1 MLDRTI
7 APATGKISNLKF
19 TRAYS
24 VSLSNGIPIHIIDA
38 GPHDIVRLEIL
49 LKSGRWYEQK
59 KGAAYFASQMLLE
72 GTSKISS
79 RELAGVF
86 EFNGAHV
93 NVNSG
98 IDYNILVTYV
108 MNSKLSEIAG
118 FIRDCLL
125 DPAYPAEELT
135 TLKDIKQQ
143 QIRINNEKNN
153 YIAGREIRKLLFGHA
168 HPYGKELMVEDIN
181 RDLSRDLLIQYYNQ
195 DLLNGIELIISGQ
208 ISDRLIKDL
217 QVFNDLPVILPQER
231 SWLIETGADRKVM
244 IPKKDS
250 LQASIRLGRHI
261 IPKSHADYLGLS
273 VLNVIFGGFFGSR
286 LMKNIREDKGYTYGI
301 HSSIINNL
309 HDSFWVVGTDVKK
322 EFTDDTLLQI
332 GIEADRLR
340 NEQIGAEEL
349 KVVRN
354 YMLGNFL
361 SSLET
366 SFSLADK
373 FKNIYFFG
381 LDYSFYDQY
390 IDTINTISAQ
400 QIQDLAIQYLDMHT
414 FRQVVVG

>member
-1 MLDRTI
+1 
-7 APATGKISNLKF
+7 
-19 TRAYS
+19 
-24 VSLSNGIPIHIIDA
+24 
-38 GPHDIVRLEIL
+38 
-49 LKSGRWYEQK
+49 
-59 KGAAYFASQMLLE
+59 
-72 GTSKISS
+72 
-79 RELAGVF
+79 
-86 EFNGAHV
+86 
-93 NVNSG
+93 
-98 IDYNILVTYV
+98 
-108 MNSKLSEIAG
+108 
-118 FIRDCLL
+118 
-125 DPAYPAEELT
+125 
-135 TLKDIKQQ
+135 
-143 QIRINNEKNN
+143 
-153 YIAGREIRKLLFGHA
+153 
-168 HPYGKELMVEDIN
+168 
-181 RDLSRDLLIQYYNQ
+181 
-195 DLLNGIELIISGQ
+195 
-208 ISDRLIKDL
+208 
-217 QVFNDLPVILPQER
+217 
-231 SWLIETGADRKVM
+231 
-244 IPKKDS
+244 
-250 LQASIRLGRHI
+250 
-261 IPKSHADYLGLS
+261 
-273 VLNVIFGGFFGSR
+273 
-286 LMKNIREDKGYTYGI
+286 MKNIREDKGYTYGI

-414 FRQVVVG
+414 FHQVVVG

>member
-273 VLNVIFGGFFGSR
+273 VLNVIFGGFFGC
-286 LMKNIREDKGYTYGI
+286 
-301 HSSIINNL
+301 
-309 HDSFWVVGTDVKK
+309 
-322 EFTDDTLLQI
+322 
-332 GIEADRLR
+332 
-340 NEQIGAEEL
+340 GAGH
-349 KVVRN
+349 R
-354 YMLGNFL
+354 
-361 SSLET
+361 
-366 SFSLADK
+366 D
-373 FKNIYFFG
+373 G
-381 LDYSFYDQY
+381 L
-390 IDTINTISAQ
+390 
-400 QIQDLAIQYLDMHT
+400 
-414 FRQVVVG
+414 QVVWLAVNEEYPGR